1 MPNKKIENAYEKCL
15 KFADMMCGEHDAL
28 EVAAVMAA
36 ISLSIYKT
44 ALSEED
50 FYKIMERIFKSKDE
64 IKTFEKPT
72 IQ

>member
-1 MPNKKIENAYEKCL
+1 MPNNLENVYEKCL
-15 KFADMMCGEHDAL
+15 KFADDLCGRHNVL

-50 FYKIMERIFKSKDE
+50 FAKIMESIFKSKDN
-64 IKTFEKPT
+64 IKTFDKPT